1 MRCASSLDVS
11 RVREHRANLDEEL
24 TCSTAGFYPVT
35 VTYLSLFYTRFEFGR
50 RLSLFYGQAAVGGAL
65 GGLLSY
71 LVFSRFRQDTPG
83 AAPESTWRPWQ
94 LLFLLEGS
102 LTMVVALL
110 GYFWLPHGPETAWF
124 LTPREREF
132 AASRVFEDRNAQNV
146 GANSYSADETEDEND
161 HDNEHQ
167 HEGRDQESHTLL
179 HPTKAT
185 PSHRRASLDDRGL
198 TPDDV
203 YTAIFNTNIWHILA
217 CNILSAIPVYAFS
230 IFLPL
235 VLGPLTKKS
244 NPALIN
250 LLTAPPHL
258 CGAVVL
264 FFFARYSDM
273 HRIRLIPVLSGL
285 AIMLAGLTA
294 VIVLPASWAV
304 PRYVALNILLSG
316 TYVASPLTV
325 AWISGNTPSPGK
337 RALLLGINGWGNLA
351 GVVAA
356 LLFRPS
362 YADSGYIVP
371 MGWTLVSVGLSAIG
385 FVFFLRKQRAENAT
399 RRKILSG
406 WSDEAIEMERLEGT
420 GPLFQ
425 DHAWARKFI
434 GAARTS
440 KLNWLADW
448 LESATQGGREGDQR
462 ITFVYGL

>member
-1 MRCASSLDVS
+1 
-11 RVREHRANLDEEL
+11 
-24 TCSTAGFYPVT
+24 
-35 VTYLSLFYTRFEFGR
+35 
-50 RLSLFYGQAAVGGAL
+50 
-65 GGLLSY
+65 
-71 LVFSRFRQDTPG
+71 
-83 AAPESTWRPWQ
+83 
-94 LLFLLEGS
+94 
-102 LTMVVALL
+102 MVVALL

-124 LTPREREF
+124 LTPQEREC
-132 AASRVFEDRNAQNV
+132 AASRVFQDRNAQNV
-146 GANSYSADETEDEND
+146 GTKFHPDDEDENEYE

-167 HEGRDQESHTLL
+167 HEMGDQESHTLL
-179 HPTKAT
+179 HPTK
-185 PSHRRASLDDRGL
+185 PHSLVGHRALLDDRGL
-198 TPDDV
+198 TPGDI
-203 YTAIFNTNIWHILA
+203 YSAIFNTNIWHILA

-230 IFLPL
+230 VFLPL

-258 CGAVVL
+258 CGAIVL

-273 HRIRLIPVLSGL
+273 HRIRLTPVLSGL
-285 AIMLAGLTA
+285 AIMVVGLTA

-304 PRYVALNILLSG
+304 PRYLALNMLLSG

-351 GVVAA
+351 GVIAA

-362 YADSGYIVP
+362 YAKSGYAVP
-371 MGWTLVSVGLSAIG
+371 LGWTLASVTLSAIG
-385 FVFFLRKQRAENAT
+385 FVFFRRKLQSENAT
-399 RRKILSG
+399 RRRILNG
-406 WSDEAIEMERLEGT
+406 WGDEAIEMERLEGT

-425 DHAWARKFI
+425 ERVWARKFV
-434 GAARTS
+434 GAARIS
-440 KLNWLADW
+440 KLDWLADW